1 MKTLAATM
9 QAAMSIREVT
19 ITGVITAAGMKTATA
34 AHMAAQIAEAVQ
46 RVTAAQI
53 TEAVQRA
60 IAAQI
65 TEAARKATAVWIMEA
80 VRKGIA
86 TVRIIVLR
94 IVLIAVQ
101 TITAVETM
109 ALCATR
115 IREGILE

>member
-34 AHMAAQIAEAVQ
+34 AHKAAQIA
-46 RVTAAQI
+46 
-53 TEAVQRA
+53 EAVQRA

>member
-19 ITGVITAAGMKTATA
+19 IAGVITAAGMKTATA
-34 AHMAAQIAEAVQ
+34 AHMAAQIA
-46 RVTAAQI
+46 
-53 TEAVQRA
+53 EAVQRA

-101 TITAVETM
+101 TTTAVEIM